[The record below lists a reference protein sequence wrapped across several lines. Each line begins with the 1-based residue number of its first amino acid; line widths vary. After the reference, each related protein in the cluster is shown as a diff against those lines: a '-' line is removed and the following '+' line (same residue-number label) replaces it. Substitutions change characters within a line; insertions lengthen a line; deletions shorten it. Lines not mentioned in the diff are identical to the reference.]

1 MDKKLL
7 QTLCELDGI
16 SGREEA
22 VRAYILKELETISV
36 PHETSVDAMGNVL
49 VHLHG
54 KQPAGHRLL
63 LDAHMD
69 EVGFLVSHITPEG
82 YLRFQT
88 VGGID
93 KQVLFG
99 RRVRIGA
106 QPGVIGGKA
115 IHHCSKKESEQIP
128 AVEDML
134 IDIGAG
140 SAEEAEKLVAI
151 GAAGTFASAFVPHG
165 ENGFVGKAVDDRV
178 GCALLLTLAKK
189 QPARDVWLSFSVQ
202 EEVGLRGAGAAAYAV
217 RPDVAI
223 AIDATTAADTVGST
237 RETAVCRVGDGAVV
251 SFADRATLYD
261 PELYQ
266 TIRHLAQE
274 LHIPTQAKNR
284 IAGGNN
290 AGSIQ
295 RSGSG
300 VRMAA
305 VSLPCRYIHSPACTG
320 SWADVEAMEQLL
332 GALIERLSV

>member
-7 QTLCELDGI
+7 RTLCELDGI

-22 VRAYILKELETISV
+22 VRTYILKELETISV

-49 VHLHG
+49 VNLHG

-178 GCALLLTLAKK
+178 GCALLLTLAKE

-217 RPDVAI
+217 RPDVAT
-223 AIDATTAADTVGST
+223 AIWRRSCISPHRQRTALPAEITLAPSSAPAAAFAWRRSLCRAGIFIHRPV
-237 RETAVCRVGDGAVV
+237 RE
-251 SFADRATLYD
+251 
-261 PELYQ
+261 
-266 TIRHLAQE
+266 
-274 LHIPTQAKNR
+274 
-284 IAGGNN
+284 AGRMWRLW
-290 AGSIQ
+290 S
-295 RSGSG
+295 SCS
-300 VRMAA
+300 VR
-305 VSLPCRYIHSPACTG
+305 
-320 SWADVEAMEQLL
+320 
-332 GALIERLSV
+332 